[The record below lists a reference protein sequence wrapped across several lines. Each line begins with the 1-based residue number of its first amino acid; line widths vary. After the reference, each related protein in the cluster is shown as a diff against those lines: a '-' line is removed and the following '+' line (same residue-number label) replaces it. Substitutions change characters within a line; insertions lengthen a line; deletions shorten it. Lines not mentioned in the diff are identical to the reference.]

1 MSKHFIQN
9 REREDAE
16 AAMRLAEELEREE
29 LLKRQVRAIR
39 DEQLAKRLQD
49 VIFKHFIQIFIYK

>member
-1 MSKHFIQN
+1 
-9 REREDAE
+9 
-16 AAMRLAEELEREE
+16 MRLAEELEREE

>member
-1 MSKHFIQN
+1 
-9 REREDAE
+9 
-16 AAMRLAEELEREE
+16 MRLAEELEREE

-49 VIFKHFIQIFIYK
+49 VIFIYLKMKIHDF